1 MSRPLLSDGPNRI
14 RDFKSTELYNTWLRI
29 AELYY
34 NSPSVD
40 LNWVSSGGNITPNM
54 TDTRYKSGT
63 AATKG
68 GDGVWGLS
76 NNDYPSESETGEP
89 ILVTGITYDRISQT
103 LNAPATFNQT
113 MYNSLN
119 LKPVYRDTNS
129 SVREMTLAQLYPLY
143 IDPIVTAMVG
153 SGSNGLSAGSY
164 FVDISSS
171 LGNTNNEGIV
181 FADTTANTGA
191 YSASNIGTAGTTQD
205 IFNTKNYYLHKI
217 QPTSVSFR
225 TPLIVDG
232 TSGLRHMTY
241 AEFDSFFGS
250 LIQHAIYREPGY
262 TLRYNINGA
271 GTTQG
276 TTMSNKVQSGVTGN
290 FQRYQVANTKDYRA
304 QEFPNG
310 TLITQAT
317 WQLKLH
323 RT

>member
-1 MSRPLLSDGPNRI
+1 
-14 RDFKSTELYNTWLRI
+14 
-29 AELYY
+29 
-34 NSPSVD
+34 
-40 LNWVSSGGNITPNM
+40 
-54 TDTRYKSGT
+54 
-63 AATKG
+63 
-68 GDGVWGLS
+68 
-76 NNDYPSESETGEP
+76 
-89 ILVTGITYDRISQT
+89 
-103 LNAPATFNQT
+103 
-113 MYNSLN
+113 
-119 LKPVYRDTNS
+119 
-129 SVREMTLAQLYPLY
+129 MTLAQLYPLY

-153 SGSNGLSAGSY
+153 SGSSGLSAGSY

-171 LGNTNNEGIV
+171 LVNTNNEGIV

-217 QPTSVSFR
+217 EPTNVSFR

-250 LIQHAIYREPGY
+250 LIRHAIYREPGY
-262 TLRYNINGA
+262 TLRYNINGS

-276 TTMSNKVQSGVTGN
+276 TAMSNKVQAGVTGKY
-290 FQRYQVANTKDYRA
+290 QRYFAGGKDYRA

-317 WQLKLH
+317 WELKLY